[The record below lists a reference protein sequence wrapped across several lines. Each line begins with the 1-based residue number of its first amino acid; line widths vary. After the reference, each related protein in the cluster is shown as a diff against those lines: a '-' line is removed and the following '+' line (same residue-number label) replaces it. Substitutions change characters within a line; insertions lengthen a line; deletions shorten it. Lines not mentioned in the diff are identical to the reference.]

1 MQYTRTSKGPLA
13 EIVPRPRKKGI
24 LFMGIVK
31 KNPERQC
38 SDTIRDRHSVAV
50 VSSWCSGPK
59 LNKQLGS
66 S

>member
-1 MQYTRTSKGPLA
+1 MQYTGTSKGTLA

-24 LFMGIVK
+24 LFIGLVK
-31 KNPERQC
+31 KKTERQYR
-38 SDTIRDRHSVAV
+38 DTIRDRHSVAV